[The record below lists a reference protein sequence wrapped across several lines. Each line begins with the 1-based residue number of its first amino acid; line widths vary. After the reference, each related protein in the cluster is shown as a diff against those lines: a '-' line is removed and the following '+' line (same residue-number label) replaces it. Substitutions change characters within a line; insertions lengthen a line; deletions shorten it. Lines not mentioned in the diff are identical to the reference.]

1 MPEEITTTVEV
12 DGEEREVTLDP
23 TSHGFVPEDDLG
35 DRYVPRAQHRA
46 ERDRA
51 AREAREQAREE
62 LASDEDFL
70 SRLVTENEE
79 FFQERFGGE
88 GDDQPDVD
96 RLREQLRNE
105 EVQPLEQEL
114 EERAEEIQRL
124 RRDRLRGEVARACAD
139 LPVKQSLRP
148 LIESF
153 YENRVAWSDQYGGWF
168 VQDENGDFEYA
179 ANPDEQDAPY
189 RTVEEDL
196 ELKYR
201 SGDYTGDWFD
211 DNGRPGADVGS
222 PASGSRSGRVTL
234 EDFKTMSS
242 EERRQ
247 LKNNNYERWR
257 ELQDERSQ
265 EGMEALT
272 STGTGF

>member
-1 MPEEITTTVEV
+1 MPEINTTVEI

-23 TSHGFVPEDDLG
+23 TEHGYVPEDELG

-62 LASDEDFL
+62 LASDDDFL
-70 SRLVTENEE
+70 SRLVSENED
-79 FFQERFGGE
+79 FFRERFGTE
-88 GDDQPDVD
+88 GDGDEPDLD
-96 RLREQLRNE
+96 RIREQLRNE

-114 EERAEEIQRL
+114 EERAEQIQRL

-148 LIESF
+148 LIESY
-153 YENRVAWSDQYGGWF
+153 YENRVAWSDQYEGWF
-168 VQDENGDFEYA
+168 VTDESGEFEYA

-201 SGDYTGDWFD
+201 SGDYQGDWFD
-211 DNGRPGADVGS
+211 DNGRPGADVGQ
-222 PASGSRSGRVTL
+222 PGSGTRSGRVTL
-234 EDFKTMSS
+234 EQFKNMSS

-247 LKNNNYERWR
+247 LKEQDYDRWK
-257 ELQDERSQ
+257 ELQDERSE

-272 STGTGF
+272 STGSGL